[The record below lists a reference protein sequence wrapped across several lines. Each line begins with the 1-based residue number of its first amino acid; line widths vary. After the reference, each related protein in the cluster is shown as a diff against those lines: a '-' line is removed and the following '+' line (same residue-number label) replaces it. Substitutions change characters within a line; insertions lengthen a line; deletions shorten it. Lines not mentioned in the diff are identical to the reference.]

1 MENKNEKS
9 KSENKETNIFPKNN
23 LNQDKDE
30 SIVKD
35 LKESLKQTVDE
46 TLETFDELL
55 INIESTIEEK
65 SIYETTKEMVQKI
78 NSEVSDTIKN
88 QISLFP
94 QEIDQIASN
103 EVLEEE

>member
-55 INIESTIEEK
+55 TNIESTIEEK

>member
-78 NSEVSDTIKN
+78 NNEVSDTIKN

>member
-55 INIESTIEEK
+55 ITIESTIEEK

>member
-55 INIESTIEEK
+55 TNIESTIEEK

-103 EVLEEE
+103 EVLEVE

>member
-55 INIESTIEEK
+55 TNIESTIEEK

-103 EVLEEE
+103 EVL

>member
-30 SIVKD
+30 RIVKD